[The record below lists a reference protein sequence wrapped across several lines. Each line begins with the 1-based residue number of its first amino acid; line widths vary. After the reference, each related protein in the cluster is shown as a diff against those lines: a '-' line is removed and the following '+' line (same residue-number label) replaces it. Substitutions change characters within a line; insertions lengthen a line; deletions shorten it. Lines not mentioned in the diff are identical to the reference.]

1 MPTASTYS
9 ISFSQDAINRG
20 CRTARLTYFVGKQ
33 RKSVSLRAD
42 RPTIVSANDTELLAA
57 VRTKRLVWAHGASPY
72 KFTVE
77 FAAEAE
83 QRKAAEVAQK
93 ERLAEADRS
102 PHIAGS
108 LGAAPKEASRR
119 PKAAPKTPAESSPKK
134 AKAKPEKKSAPAQGD
149 GS

>member
-20 CRTARLTYFVGKQ
+20 CRTARLTYFVGRQ

-42 RPTIVSANDTELLAA
+42 RPTIVSANDTELLDA
-57 VRTKRLVWAHGASPY
+57 VRAKRLDWTNGASPF
-72 KFTVE
+72 KFTIELAV
-77 FAAEAE
+77 EAE
-83 QRKAAEVAQK
+83 KRTLAEKAQK

-102 PHIAGS
+102 PHVAGS
-108 LGAAPKEASRR
+108 LAEAPKEARAKTAA
-119 PKAAPKTPAESSPKK
+119 KAPAESSPKK
-134 AKAKPEKKSAPAQGD
+134 AKTKPAQKSAPAQGD